1 MKTRLNPY
9 KSLPVLAC
17 LLACLTFGCAS
28 GERGANGDPD
38 LPDLVE
44 TELHI
49 GISDASL
56 PAQTK
61 AGEVN
66 TDPLEGELIHSL
78 VVFIVNTNGTIE
90 KKFQPDLS
98 SNTEAQAGNLTKWSS
113 GTFQITGGT
122 KTIYAFANW
131 ESLEESNF
139 ITTQEGANLSLPP
152 TVEWE
157 NNSFDLAKNSFLPM
171 SAQEQWTVTAGTK
184 KIELV
189 RLVSR
194 LKVKV
199 TNETQ
204 HDITIKS
211 LNIGEFNIA
220 CNLFKGTI
228 LPTTTGWTLNNVKF
242 NSTELK
248 GRTDQ
253 AGTADAIVSG
263 WYYVNESDTKSN
275 GFKVDLETESQYH
288 NGTNEHGGTTYTR
301 LCQSIP
307 RNHVWNLN
315 IVFSSYQITLK
326 IYSENPPIGGYPEE
340 MLNADGITN
349 LDCPIKGGGPFRIE
363 IVNLKSLD
371 DKTEDLTNVTYSIDP
386 NTIIDD
392 KKLLAENPHMAETSS
407 ERKPQIKG
415 RMVGAALANES
426 ASFRLKA
433 QKGGKTLVTFQVNL
447 LFKDI
452 FESQP

>member
-17 LLACLTFGCAS
+17 LLAFLTFGCVS
-28 GERGANGDPD
+28 GERGMNGEPD

-61 AGEVN
+61 AGEVD

-98 SNTEAQAGNLTKWSS
+98 SDAEAQAGNLTRWSS

-131 ESLEESNF
+131 ESLKESSF
-139 ITTQEGANLSLPP
+139 ITTQEGVKLSLPS
-152 TVEWE
+152 TVEWK
-157 NNSFDLAKNSFLPM
+157 NNSFVPTTGSFLPM

-194 LKVKV
+194 LRVKV

-211 LNIGEFNIA
+211 LNIGEFNTA
-220 CNLFKGTI
+220 CNLFEGTI
-228 LPTTTGWTLNNVKF
+228 LPTTTGWTLNNVVF
-242 NSTELK
+242 NPMELK
-248 GRTDQ
+248 GRTD
-253 AGTADAIVSG
+253 AGTADATASG

-275 GFKVDLETESQYH
+275 GFEVNLKTESKYH

-340 MLNADGITN
+340 MQNAEGITN

-363 IVNLKSLD
+363 IVSLVSLD

-392 KKLLAENPHMAETSS
+392 NKLLAEKPHMAETSS
-407 ERKPQIKG
+407 GGNPQIKG

-433 QKGGKTLVTFQVNL
+433 QKEGKTLVTFQVNL

-452 FESQP
+452 FEPQP